1 MTTITSMLGG
11 KPVTIH
17 HGEALPGDA
26 GLYGLD
32 VESTYLTDRIQ
43 FDENFRVRLVQFG
56 TEDVAWIYD
65 LMDDAQREAAVYML
79 RDSRVSFCSHTN
91 MDVLAVWS
99 SLGIDISH
107 RNVDTRM
114 LAIEAYPDKGEDR
127 DLKTLATMHGMPE
140 LAEAD
145 AELYEWMR
153 AKWINNGG
161 KKNAAKSAIEQ
172 SGWNVLA
179 MMPAAEWPEVFV
191 RYAGL
196 DAIAC
201 RRLAPILT
209 PLTQA
214 PAEVI
219 QRDQWCQVRT
229 NRQQAAGKRVDM
241 DALSEL
247 HAEATQVAG
256 GAKSKAKE
264 LSGGV
269 NIQGPK
275 IQPWLAE
282 HGVDWDTWPGA
293 WNTDDNGNIT
303 SPSLAKDNLKL
314 IGDYPLDEVGR
325 AVFDEMVIFRG
336 HQDLLNKTNDLS
348 KRIVLHSDGIHRIH
362 PQVNPIGATTTARM
376 SSSGPNVQNFS
387 KKDPRMRGL
396 FLPEPGY
403 TFVTIDFA
411 QIELRVVAAL
421 ARETKMI
428 DTILAGGDL
437 HQLTVDL
444 LAELGVTIIRDTGKM
459 ANFLIVYGGGGKAL
473 HEQAGIP
480 IDIAYDV
487 VRGMRDQYPDITAFS
502 QHMALET
509 EAIRTISK
517 RRLPVTR
524 VGGRGDRAGEI
535 RSYANVN
542 YAVQSAARELLVD
555 AWIRLEDGHNRQGL
569 VWLPVHDE
577 LVLQVPENEVDA
589 VISDAED
596 SMRFEF
602 RGVPIEADAVV
613 LRDRDGVSRW
623 MTGKAAETIAAEV
636 AA

>member
-1 MTTITSMLGG
+1 VTTITAMLGG

-17 HGEALPGDA
+17 HGEATNMPVVGFF
-26 GLYGLD
+26 GLD

-56 TEDVAWIYD
+56 TEDEAWVLD
-65 LMDDAQREAAVYML
+65 LLSERQAQRA
-79 RDSRVSFCSHTN
+79 RVVLESNTTSFCSHTN

-114 LAIEAYPDKGEDR
+114 LAIEAYPDKGADR

-153 AKWINNGG
+153 DAWIIDGG
-161 KKNAAKSAIEQ
+161 KKNAAKNAIEEF
-172 SGWNVLA
+172 GWNELA
-179 MMPAAEWPEVFV
+179 KADPQHWPEVFV

-219 QRDQWCQVRT
+219 RADHWCQVRT
-229 NRQQAAGKRVDM
+229 NRQQMAGKRIDM
-241 DALSEL
+241 DALSDL
-247 HAEATQVAG
+247 HVEATSVTG
-256 GAKSKAKE
+256 EAKSKAMD
-264 LSGGV
+264 LTGGV
-269 NIQGPK
+269 NINGPK

-282 HGVDWDTWPGA
+282 HGVDWDQWEGA
-293 WNTDDNGNIT
+293 FTDKGA
-303 SPSLAKDNLKL
+303 PSLAKENVRLLYDF
-314 IGDYPLDEVGR
+314 PLDDIAK
-325 AVFDEMVIFRG
+325 AVVDEMLVFKG
-336 HQDLLNKTNDLS
+336 HLDLLNKTNDLS
-348 KRIVLHSDGIHRIH
+348 KRVVLHSDGIYRIH

-428 DTILAGGDL
+428 DVILAGGDL

-444 LAELGVTIIRDTGKM
+444 LAEYGIEIVRDTGKM
-459 ANFLIVYGGGGKAL
+459 SNFLIVYGGGGKAL
-473 HEQAGIP
+473 HEQSGIP
-480 IDIAYDV
+480 LDLAYDV
-487 VRGMRDQYPDITAFS
+487 VRMQRQAYPDITAFS

-509 EAIRTISK
+509 EAIRTVSK

-524 VGGRGDRAGEI
+524 VGGKGDRAGEI

-555 AWIRLEDGHNRQGL
+555 AWMRLEEGHNRPGI

-577 LVLQVPENEVDA
+577 LVLQVPDDEVEA
-589 VISDAED
+589 VIADAED

-613 LRDRDGVSRW
+613 LRDREGVSRW
-623 MTGKAAETIAAEV
+623 MTGKAAEQIAAEV